1 MADGDF
7 RFWTGFSS
15 SGGLGSDVLDQGRN
29 GGHATDND
37 TGVDLHHAMLQ

>member
-1 MADGDF
+1 MAGGGF

-15 SGGLGSDVLDQGRN
+15 FGDLGSDVLDQGRN

-37 TGVDLHHAMLQ
+37 TGVDLHHTML